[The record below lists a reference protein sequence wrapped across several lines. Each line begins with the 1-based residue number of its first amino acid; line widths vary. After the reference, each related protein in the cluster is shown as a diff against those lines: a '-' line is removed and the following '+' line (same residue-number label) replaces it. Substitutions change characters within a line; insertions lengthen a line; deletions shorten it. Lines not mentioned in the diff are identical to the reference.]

1 MTNQFKMKEGSPGMS
16 QEPCIEVVGKGHR
29 AYLWIG
35 NDAEYGAG
43 RLCFATLSG
52 KSTLTKLI
60 KALQEAM
67 K

>member
-1 MTNQFKMKEGSPGMS
+1 MTNQFKMKEGSPGMAS
-16 QEPCIEVVGKGHR
+16 EPVIEVLGKGHR
-29 AYLWIG
+29 TYLWVG
-35 NDAEYGAG
+35 NETKSAKVE
-43 RLCFATLSG
+43 CFATLSG